1 MFPLPSPSSFLK
13 GGGGSTVRCLPV
25 SMPPYFG
32 TGSGPVD
39 KDSSESLHCSSNS
52 STTQC
57 SWSSPGQVWRTSTW
71 RSSSCVSLALIWLIM
86 SRLTNPLQLVESAT
100 ADGTND
106 AFNFLS
112 RGAGKIVFEV
122 FLKLYIG
129 VIFVVLVCSLG
140 NRPQGS
146 KWTYSISMILFGLC
160 NIITLWCAGYT
171 VYLAVPHTLDGWKQF
186 PEYVLFQATK
196 WRDRPIDTFPV

>member
-1 MFPLPSPSSFLK
+1 MHYSSSLFTTRSNSFL
-13 GGGGSTVRCLPV
+13 
-25 SMPPYFG
+25 
-32 TGSGPVD
+32 
-39 KDSSESLHCSSNS
+39 
-52 STTQC
+52 
-57 SWSSPGQVWRTSTW
+57 PGQVWQTFTW
-71 RSSSCVSLALIWLIM
+71 LSSSYVPLLIGLI
-86 SRLTNPLQLVESAT
+86 SPPDDLQQLVESAT
-100 ADGTND
+100 AEGTND

-146 KWTYSISMILFGLC
+146 KWTYSISMVLFGLC

-171 VYLAVPHTLDGWKQF
+171 VYLAVPHTIDGWKNF
-186 PEYVLFQATK
+186 PEYDPCHAE
-196 WRDRPIDTFPV
+196 